1 MNLLVT
7 LLWHLYAFSLRATCS
22 GIHKLLYSFWM
33 TIEQL
38 SIVLVLVLMTLNLH
52 IHVIHLHPNK
62 CLTFQGN
69 VPCPFLMLS
78 CFRDILKLPF
88 WVCLAHQMFPEPTV
102 FLTHSPPQWLKARE
116 GHREGICHSLSV
128 KPSTERYLE
137 SNWWSL
143 VCVPLCYGAE
153 QDTQQLGFT
162 SAAETQRHSSEQHT
176 QKHTLYKHSFLSCSP
191 LFLFKSSVSSQAG
204 VLLFFAWW
212 TASN

>member
-69 VPCPFLMLS
+69 VPCPFLTLS

-137 SNWWSL
+137 SNWWSP

-212 TASN
+212 TTSN